1 MAAHADVACELRLHS
16 CQSCPGCR
24 RKDAND
30 VLMQDGKDML
40 RACIQQ
46 AQPLPVKGLFRLHE
60 FWKPVGA
67 AVCWLVVLLGAL
79 YSGEL
84 LRCKCLTR

>member
-1 MAAHADVACELRLHS
+1 
-16 CQSCPGCR
+16 
-24 RKDAND
+24 
-30 VLMQDGKDML
+30 ML